1 MNWLINWLNGK
12 LKFHKIVKEKEEMS
26 ENCEKLKVDIGT
38 TMSNRER
45 KELTERIKGMSQEE
59 LLIVSET
66 IPVDLCLA
74 RIQKELD
81 KAKSMEESIK
91 KLSGMMFS
99 N

>member
-1 MNWLINWLNGK
+1 
-12 LKFHKIVKEKEEMS
+12 
-26 ENCEKLKVDIGT
+26 
-38 TMSNRER
+38 MSNRER

-81 KAKSMEESIK
+81 KIK
-91 KLSGMMFS
+91 ATRAAAIEALLREKELNG
-99 N
+99 